1 MVEVIGIVVALL
13 VGGAGGYL
21 LARWRLGRAAA
32 PTVEVRTRA
41 APVAGDPMSGMTEFA
56 QQVAPVWSAQIDS
69 SRGQMESAIG
79 QVTEKFA
86 GIVDNLDAVLAS
98 SSGAMHDQHGSAFDR
113 SQHRLGEVVG
123 TLDTALT
130 AKRAAL
136 EELQT
141 LLTLNDELRQMSGE
155 VTRIA
160 AQTNLLALNAA
171 IEAARVG
178 AAGAAF
184 GVVALEVRDL
194 AERSHSTSERISAKV
209 AGVAAAIGSVIAS
222 AQESA
227 GREDQAVAHANAE
240 VQAVLDDLRDVL
252 QGMQNSSAE
261 LEQAAVGI
269 RSDISQSLV
278 NLQFQ
283 DRVGQILEH
292 LRDSIDQFPVVV
304 AEAGERAGE
313 GRPLDPQALLDALAA
328 NYTMAEEREA
338 HKSGASAAPSE
349 SEITFF

>member
-1 MVEVIGIVVALL
+1 MAEALGIVVALL
-13 VGGAGGYL
+13 AGAALGYGFAWWR
-21 LARWRLGRAAA
+21 ARGTAPGTMREPASGPAA
-32 PTVEVRTRA
+32 TD
-41 APVAGDPMSGMTEFA
+41 VAGFA
-56 QQVAPVWSAQIDS
+56 GAVAPVWSAQIES
-69 SRGQMESAIG
+69 SRGQMETAVG
-79 QVTEKFA
+79 QLTEKFA
-86 GIVDNLDAVLAS
+86 GIVDNLDSVLAS
-98 SSGAMHDQHGSAFDR
+98 SSGTLHDGHAGAFDR
-113 SQHRLGEVVG
+113 SRQRLGEVVG
-123 TLDTALT
+123 TLNSTLT
-130 AKRAAL
+130 ARRESLA
-136 EELQT
+136 ELRT
-141 LLTLNDELRQMSGE
+141 LLDLNEELRQMTGE

-209 AGVAAAIGSVIAS
+209 AGVATAIGSVLAS

-227 GREDQAVAHANAE
+227 GREDQAVAQANAE
-240 VQAVLDDLRDVL
+240 VQAVLDDLLTVL
-252 QGMQNSSAE
+252 SGLQNSSAE

-269 RSDISQSLV
+269 RSDIGESLV

-292 LRDSIDQFPVVV
+292 LRESIDHFPVVV
-304 AEAGERAGE
+304 AEAGERAAE
-313 GRPLDPQALLDALAA
+313 GRPLDPQAVLDQLSAK
-328 NYTMAEEREA
+328 YTMAEEREA
-338 HKSGASAAPSE
+338 HKSGAGTAVSE

>member
-1 MVEVIGIVVALL
+1 MAEVLGIVVALL
-13 VGGAGGYL
+13 VG
-21 LARWRLGRAAA
+21 AAA
-32 PTVEVRTRA
+32 GYGFAAWRARHGGPGGAREREADRTA
-41 APVAGDPMSGMTEFA
+41 ADMAGFA
-56 QQVAPVWSAQIDS
+56 GAVAPVWSAQIDN

-79 QVTEKFA
+79 QLTEKFA

-98 SSGAMHDQHGSAFDR
+98 SSGALHDGHGGAFDR
-113 SQHRLGEVVG
+113 SRQRLGEVVS
-123 TLDTALT
+123 TLNSTLT
-130 AKRAAL
+130 ARRESLAELRA
-136 EELQT
+136 
-141 LLTLNDELRQMSGE
+141 LLDLNEELRQMTGE

-209 AGVAAAIGSVIAS
+209 AGVASAIGSVLTS

-227 GREDQAVAHANAE
+227 GREDQAVAQANAE
-240 VQAVLDDLRDVL
+240 VQAVLDDLLTVL
-252 QGMQNSSAE
+252 SGLQHSSAE
-261 LEQAAVGI
+261 LERAAVGI
-269 RSDISQSLV
+269 RSDVSESLV

-292 LRDSIDQFPVVV
+292 LRDSIDQFPAVV
-304 AEAGERAGE
+304 AEAGDRAAE
-313 GRPLDPQALLDALAA
+313 GRPLDPGAVLDKLAA

-338 HKSGASAAPSE
+338 HKSGTGTSVSQ

>member
-1 MVEVIGIVVALL
+1 MVELIGIVVALL
-13 VGGAGGYL
+13 AGAAGGYGY
-21 LARWRLGRAAA
+21 ARRRGAQ
-32 PTVEVRTRA
+32 PTTPGQSPEH
-41 APVAGDPMSGMTEFA
+41 PAGDPMRGMTEFA
-56 QQVAPVWSAQIDS
+56 GAVAPVWSAQIDS
-69 SRGQMESAIG
+69 SRVQMESAVG
-79 QVTEKFA
+79 QLTEKFA
-86 GIVDNLDAVLAS
+86 GIVDNLDSVLATS
-98 SSGAMHDQHGSAFDR
+98 SAGLHDENAVAFDR
-113 SQHRLGEVVG
+113 SRRRLGEVVG
-123 TLDTALT
+123 TLNHALT

-141 LLTLNDELRQMSGE
+141 LLDLNDELRQMSGE

-178 AAGAAF
+178 TAGAAF
-184 GVVALEVRDL
+184 GVVALEVREL

-209 AGVAAAIGSVIAS
+209 EGVASAIGSVLAS
-222 AQESA
+222 ARESA
-227 GREDQAVAHANAE
+227 GREDQAVTYANEE
-240 VQAVLDDLRDVL
+240 VQAVLADLRTVL
-252 QGMQNSSAE
+252 SGLQDSSAE

-269 RSDISQSLV
+269 RADIGQSLV
-278 NLQFQ
+278 SLQFQ

-292 LRDSIDQFPVVV
+292 LRDSIDQFPGVV

-313 GRPLDPQALLDALAA
+313 GRALDPQALLDTLAA

-338 HKSGASAAPSE
+338 HKSGAQAAPSE

>member
-1 MVEVIGIVVALL
+1 MAELIGILVALL
-13 VGGAGGYL
+13 AGIAAGYGYAQWRGKRSQPTGGT
-21 LARWRLGRAAA
+21 AA
-32 PTVEVRTRA
+32 V
-41 APVAGDPMSGMTEFA
+41 DPMAGMTEFA
-56 QQVAPVWSAQIDS
+56 SAVAPVWSAQIDS
-69 SRGQMESAIG
+69 SRSQMESAIG
-79 QVTEKFA
+79 GLTEKFA
-86 GIVDNLDAVLAS
+86 GIVENLDSVLTS
-98 SSGAMHDQHGSAFDR
+98 SSGALHDANAAAFER
-113 SQHRLGEVVG
+113 SRERLGDVVG
-123 TLDTALT
+123 TLDQALT

-141 LLTLNDELRQMSGE
+141 LLSLNDELRQMTGE

-209 AGVAAAIGSVIAS
+209 DGVAAAIGAVIES
-222 AQESA
+222 AHRSA
-227 GREDQAVAHANAE
+227 GREDEAVAHANDE
-240 VQAVLDDLRDVL
+240 VQAVLEDLRTVL
-252 QGMQNSSAE
+252 AGLQSSSAE

-269 RSDISQSLV
+269 RSDIGQSLV

-283 DRVGQILEH
+283 DRVGQVLEH
-292 LRDSIDQFPVVV
+292 LRTSIDQFPEVV
-304 AEAGERAGE
+304 AEASEGAGQ
-313 GRPLDPQALLDALAA
+313 GRQLDPQVLLDALAA
-328 NYTMAEEREA
+328 NYTMAEELEA
-338 HKSGASAAPSE
+338 HRSGTTSTAPSE